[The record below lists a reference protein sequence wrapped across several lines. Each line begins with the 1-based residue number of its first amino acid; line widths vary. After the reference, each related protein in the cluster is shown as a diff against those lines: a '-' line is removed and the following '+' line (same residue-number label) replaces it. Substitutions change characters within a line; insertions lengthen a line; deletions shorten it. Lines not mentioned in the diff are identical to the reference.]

1 MRLSKITSVPLIE
14 GTTRSLGISGC
25 IAKSMTM
32 NSQTGRLQQKHR
44 HFAKVPQTSSANGA
58 KATGWLPFFTTKK
71 NSNFKEFPK
80 KNMFAVFSL
89 PKKKMEPKELAC
101 SRPSY
106 KGRYKSLAIPTLGRH
121 MPQLQSSSS
130 RGMNIYLAEESRS
143 SLLIQRPA
151 TCPFLRVLWSLKK
164 THTVHRLQWKSLGIK
179 VHLHLFTCLRLFL
192 IHLWR

>member
-1 MRLSKITSVPLIE
+1 MGLWTPRILPFQILQPPVPQPQRWVHSGHNASWRPRSKITQVMRLSKMTSVPLIE

-32 NSQTGRLQQKHR
+32 NSQTGRLQQKHK

-58 KATGWLPFFTTKK
+58 KATGWLPFFTTRKK
-71 NSNFKEFPK
+71 KWKNFQIKHARGFHP
-80 KNMFAVFSL
+80 

-130 RGMNIYLAEESRS
+130 RGMNIYLAEES
-143 SLLIQRPA
+143 
-151 TCPFLRVLWSLKK
+151 
-164 THTVHRLQWKSLGIK
+164 
-179 VHLHLFTCLRLFL
+179 
-192 IHLWR
+192 